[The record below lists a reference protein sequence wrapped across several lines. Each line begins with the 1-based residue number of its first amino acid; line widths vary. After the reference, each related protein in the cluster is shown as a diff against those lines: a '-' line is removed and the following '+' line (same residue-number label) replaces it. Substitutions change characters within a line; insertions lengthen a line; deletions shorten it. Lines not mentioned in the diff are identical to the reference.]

1 MYFPY
6 LRGKQFE
13 LIALRE
19 LCVLFPQELNK
30 ISPIIEPVKA
40 SSTLNSTLAELANRN
55 SNFNIIINPRVGD
68 LEGQYERI
76 IEIISSSIPEEYNNY
91 QLAVIID
98 SKTEKYNE
106 KTKRN
111 DGNIIALIE
120 FLKGLKLNHNG
131 ITLIHKAEI
140 NNQNIELLITQLNVV
155 YNIIYFKNTSRRYYR
170 EFDANTLVS
179 LDDYF
184 EEQSRNADYLNQ
196 ETNFSKEYRFYI
208 QDGFVGFSD
217 FLTIGDNYS
226 ESGFLPRAVA
236 IHLSYLDNDQ
246 IKVKHFVSDSNED
259 VADIGGK
266 FSEAIN
272 KLVIWCNENNLNTAA
287 INEFRDLQERGHFPG
302 LGTLKKLSIMNH
314 IELIINII

>member
-19 LCVLFPQELNK
+19 LCSLFPQELNK
-30 ISPIIEPVKA
+30 ISPVIEPVKA

-55 SNFNIIINPRVGD
+55 ANFNLILNPRVGD

-76 IEIISSSIPEEYNNY
+76 IEIITSSIPAEYNNF

-98 SKTEKYNE
+98 SKTE
-106 KTKRN
+106 RS
-111 DGNIIALIE
+111 IATLIE
-120 FLKGLKLNHNG
+120 FLNGLDLNYNG
-131 ITLIHKAEI
+131 ITLIHETEI
-140 NNQNIELLITQLNVV
+140 SSQNIELLNNQLNIV
-155 YNIIYFKNTSRRYYR
+155 YNVIYFSKTSRRYYR
-170 EFDANTLVS
+170 EFEANTLVS

-196 ETNFSKEYRFYI
+196 ESDFSKEYRFYI

-236 IHLSYLDNDQ
+236 IHLSYLDNEQ

-272 KLVIWCNENNLNTAA
+272 KLVIWCNEKNLNTAA
-287 INEFRDLQERGHFPG
+287 INEFRDLQQRGHFPG

-314 IELIINII
+314 IELIINNI